1 MAKRTHLWKAQC
13 TYPRNKYFL
22 TYRIVLIS
30 KLQTALIF
38 SIVISVPF
46 NEYSATVV
54 FASYVVLLHA
64 DKVNPK
70 NNNVNG
76 GTSFKSSDCINAFN
90 VMKAFN
96 KCIWYICKVLLFF
109 RFVNNYG
116 PWNGFCQC
124 ICICTSSMCVYHYQ
138 PNSVLSQQG
147 GFLLHCYYSVPQD
160 YV

>member
-1 MAKRTHLWKAQC
+1 MVVIRSLLPIVAQQLLRSRDFIIWCFWVYLNNPINNMKIALELPTDHVSHMAKRTHLWKAQC

-64 DKVNPK
+64 VKVIEFYERHRE
-70 NNNVNG
+70 V
-76 GTSFKSSDCINAFN
+76 SLSS
-90 VMKAFN
+90 V
-96 KCIWYICKVLLFF
+96 FF
-109 RFVNNYG
+109 
-116 PWNGFCQC
+116 
-124 ICICTSSMCVYHYQ
+124 
-138 PNSVLSQQG
+138 SQED
-147 GFLLHCYYSVPQD
+147 LKI
-160 YV
+160 